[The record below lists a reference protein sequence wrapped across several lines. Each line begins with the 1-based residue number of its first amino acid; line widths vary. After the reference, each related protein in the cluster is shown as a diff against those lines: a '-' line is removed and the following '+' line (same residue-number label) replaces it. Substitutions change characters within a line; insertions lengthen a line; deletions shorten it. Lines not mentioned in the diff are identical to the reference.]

1 MSDESTELRVVVAPL
16 ARGNVLIPGGA
27 VSEVVSHQPLAPLKK
42 SPVWVLGELEWNGW
56 QVPVISYTRLMNRQA
71 RDTVTTRSRILIVRT
86 LSETAPVPYIG
97 LLVQGL
103 PRLARITEDAL
114 GDIEAQE
121 KIEGV
126 FRMVSFD
133 GDTAVVPDLDEVTSL
148 IEATA
153 YAA

>member
-1 MSDESTELRVVVAPL
+1 MADEITELRVVVAPL
-16 ARGNVLIPGGA
+16 TRGNLLLPGGA
-27 VSEVVSHQPLAPLKK
+27 VSEVIPQQPLAPLKK

-56 QVPVISYTRLMNRQA
+56 QVPVISYTRLMNRQT
-71 RDTVTTRSRILIVRT
+71 RDAVTAKSRILIVRT

-103 PRLARITEDAL
+103 PKLAKITETSL
-114 GDIEAQE
+114 VEVEPQE
-121 KIEGV
+121 SFEGV
-126 FRMVSFD
+126 YRVVRFD
-133 GDTAVVPDLDEVTSL
+133 DEQAVVPDLDEVTSL